1 MYTKQMAVQAD
12 VQEHMKVSPTTIL
25 TAKTMVE
32 TGIKG
37 MATMEKMEITY
48 FAEHLGA
55 SMRQVVVE

>member
-1 MYTKQMAVQAD
+1 
-12 VQEHMKVSPTTIL
+12 MKVSPTTIL